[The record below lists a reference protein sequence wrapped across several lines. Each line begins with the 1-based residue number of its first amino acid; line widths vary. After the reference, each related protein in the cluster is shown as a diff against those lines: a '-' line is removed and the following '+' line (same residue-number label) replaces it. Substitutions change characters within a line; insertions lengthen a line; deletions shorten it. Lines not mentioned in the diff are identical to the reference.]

1 MIINL
6 RIDGDYKPINI
17 TEEELQQLLRT
28 GKFIKL
34 GDTYY
39 HVDHISRFSLTGE
52 KKLHNAPKK
61 PEPPQIMIK
70 RG

>member
-1 MIINL
+1 MIINIK
-6 RIDGDYKPINI
+6 IDGKYTPINI
-17 TEEELQQLLRT
+17 TEDELQQLLRT
-28 GKFIKL
+28 GKFVKL

-39 HVDHISRFSLTGE
+39 HIDHIARFSLTGE
-52 KKLHNAPKK
+52 KKQTVHKK

>member
-6 RIDGDYKPINI
+6 RIDGEYKPINI
-17 TEEELQQLLRT
+17 TEDELQQLLRT

-52 KKLHNAPKK
+52 RKQTTHKK